1 LSRINAGMSTGCAGR
16 TRNENRFAVFGIIR
30 VARYAVMST
39 LLPALPAELAADV
52 PLEFWAPTSLI
63 D

>member
-30 VARYAVMST
+30 VARYAVMSS
-39 LLPALPAELAADV
+39 LLPALPVGPPADV
-52 PLEFWAPTSLI
+52 PFELWAPVSLL